1 MQLFPLLFSA
11 LKARLAARIP
21 VMDQG
26 GAEKKKAAKEPAPI
40 RLSAISFALALTTA
54 ALAVGAS
61 RWCLQM
67 RSADLAQAQQLR
79 DAAFAKFSQ
88 VDQEIEEIRLYQ
100 PQFLQLRARG
110 RLGAENRLA
119 WTEAMR
125 QSQEQRRLLPISYEI
140 EPQQAFQL
148 DPPALAGAYQLHGS
162 LMTLHMDLLHEM
174 DLFDF
179 LDDLRAHANIAVR
192 DCAIKRGTM
201 APQTTA
207 VAPLLSANCTLYWL
221 TLDADGAL
229 PRTPPLERR

>member
-1 MQLFPLLFSA
+1 MRSFSVFISA
-11 LKARLAARIP
+11 LSARLMARLP
-21 VMDQG
+21 MMSLARAG
-26 GAEKKKAAKEPAPI
+26 KKEPAPI
-40 RLSAISFALALTTA
+40 QLSAISFALALTTA
-54 ALAVGAS
+54 ALTVGAS
-61 RWCLQM
+61 RWCLQV
-67 RSADLAQAQQLR
+67 RRADLAQAQQLR
-79 DAAFAKFSQ
+79 DAAFGKLSQ

-100 PQFLQLRARG
+100 PQFLQLRAKG

-140 EPQQAFQL
+140 EPQRAFQL

-201 APQTTA
+201 ASQTTA

-221 TLDADGAL
+221 TLDVAGAL
-229 PRTPPLERR
+229 PQTPAREQR

>member
-1 MQLFPLLFSA
+1 MRSFSVFISAFSA
-11 LKARLAARIP
+11 RLMAHLPLMSQAHA
-21 VMDQG
+21 G
-26 GAEKKKAAKEPAPI
+26 KKEPAPI
-40 RLSAISFALALTTA
+40 QLSAISFALALTTA
-54 ALAVGAS
+54 ALTIGAS
-61 RWCLQM
+61 RWCLEV
-67 RSADLAQAQQLR
+67 RRAELAQAQQLR
-79 DAAFAKFSQ
+79 NAAFAKLSQ
-88 VDQEIEEIRLYQ
+88 VDMEIEEIRLYQ

-125 QSQEQRRLLPISYEI
+125 QSQEQRRLLPIRYEI
-140 EPQQAFQL
+140 EPQRAFQL

-221 TLDADGAL
+221 TLDVAGAQ
-229 PRTPPLERR
+229 PQTPPREGK